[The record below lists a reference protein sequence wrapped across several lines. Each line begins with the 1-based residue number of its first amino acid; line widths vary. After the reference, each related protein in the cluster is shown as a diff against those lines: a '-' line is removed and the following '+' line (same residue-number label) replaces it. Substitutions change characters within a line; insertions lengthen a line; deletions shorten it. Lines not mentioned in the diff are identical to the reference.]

1 VRHIMDKL
9 NLRSRVEAA
18 VFAYEY
24 RHSPDGTKAAG
35 TATQK
40 ARS

>member
-18 VFAYEY
+18 VFAFEY
-24 RHSPDGTKAAG
+24 RSSPDGTRAADEAAHKIKG
-35 TATQK
+35 
-40 ARS
+40 